1 MVNAS
6 SEEGGTCVNGM
17 SYSDRGGENANSAVL
32 TEVLPEDLGEDVLS
46 GIELQ
51 RQMERE
57 AFLITGGKGVPTR
70 SVGEYVFGQKTEAT
84 VKPTVLPFAVEA
96 DIQKIFP
103 DFVNQ
108 ALKEGI
114 KQLDKKLSGFADKS
128 ALLTAPEARSSC
140 PVRIVRDEELCS
152 VSIKGLYPCGEGAG
166 YAGGIMSAAVDGI
179 KVAEKVII
187 ST

>member
-6 SEEGGTCVNGM
+6 SEEGGICVNGM

-96 DIQKIFP
+96 DIQKI
-103 DFVNQ
+103 
-108 ALKEGI
+108 
-114 KQLDKKLSGFADKS
+114 
-128 ALLTAPEARSSC
+128 
-140 PVRIVRDEELCS
+140 
-152 VSIKGLYPCGEGAG
+152 
-166 YAGGIMSAAVDGI
+166 
-179 KVAEKVII
+179 
-187 ST
+187 